1 VAKTFIKSVSEL
13 ISQQLP
19 YHENRVCDH
28 DDSLAACIHSRIVH
42 LFAKVSPH
50 LPYNCDEFRKEK
62 VMDSLYQR
70 LKELDADTF
79 QRLCFQLL
87 KERHPEQD
95 IRHVEGASGDKGL
108 DVFAGE
114 LYGKP
119 AIWQCKAFP
128 NGVGDSQ
135 KGQIRESLRTAL
147 KHSSPA
153 HWILC
158 LSVDLDEKTSRWF
171 EKLKKS
177 NEGTVKIGKMFAS
190 DIVNE
195 LLHRRT
201 LQNHF
206 FPNASLDVM
215 ELKRLA
221 ARTGQMTSQELDAL
235 TDINLEDTI
244 EHWKDRDAR
253 FNYQIVFDGDLG
265 PLDQS
270 SVSVPSRFV
279 MSIRKPGSKTVNVF
293 ERDVESLRADP
304 PKFTTTFKGSGIE
317 KFEKLFKTGVPQE
330 FDTHELG
337 PITSKWPLMSDV
349 TNAGNTYKLTLG
361 PSPVVMNR
369 KRSVRVEFIGQGGS
383 QTVRYELLDLKPVRL
398 GTEEFEIS
406 LSGKN
411 IPFKLF
417 IAMSNPPK
425 GDAAF
430 NIENDWVQRE
440 PKEIQKSLDAF
451 NLLRPSGQIRI
462 FDLETEKNLV
472 EAGVQLPEETP
483 LQVRRRNLIADAVS
497 IATRFGITLR
507 LPENIEEEDF
517 ETIHF
522 IKQFVENGT
531 VEFATLSIVITKSPE
546 IHKALLECV
555 SNGKGF
561 FTFEHTQEN
570 PPRLFGTP
578 IDMGRVVI
586 ETEAEI
592 SNPGATLR
600 RFAKAKI
607 GAGVRIVLKP
617 LGPVRVSLSS
627 ANVDKTSTEV
637 PPET

>member
-1 VAKTFIKSVSEL
+1 
-13 ISQQLP
+13 
-19 YHENRVCDH
+19 
-28 DDSLAACIHSRIVH
+28 
-42 LFAKVSPH
+42 
-50 LPYNCDEFRKEK
+50 
-62 VMDSLYQR
+62 MDSLYQR

-128 NGVGDSQ
+128 HGVKESQ

-147 KHSSPA
+147 RHSSPA

-177 NEGTVKIGKMFAS
+177 NEGKVNIGKMFAS

-201 LQNHF
+201 LRIHF

-221 ARTGQMTSQELDAL
+221 ARTGQMTAQELDSLA
-235 TDINLEDTI
+235 DINLEDTI

-253 FNYQIVFDGDLG
+253 FSYQIVFDGDLG
-265 PLDQS
+265 PPTQS
-270 SVSVPSRFV
+270 AASIQPGLV
-279 MSIRKPGSKTVNVF
+279 MSIYKPGGKTVNVF
-293 ERDVESLRADP
+293 ARDAESLRADP
-304 PKFTTTFKGSGIE
+304 PQLTTTFTGSGIE
-317 KFEKLFKTGVPQE
+317 KFEKLYKTGVPQE

-337 PITSKWPLMSDV
+337 PITSKWPLLSDV
-349 TNAGNTYKLTLG
+349 TNAGNTYKLIIA
-361 PSPVVMNR
+361 PSPVLTNR
-369 KRSVRVEFIGQGGS
+369 KRSVRVEFVGRGGDV
-383 QTVRYELLDLKPVRL
+383 VRYELMDLRPVRV

-406 LSGKN
+406 VSGKN
-411 IPFKLF
+411 VPFKLSLVSS
-417 IAMSNPPK
+417 IPPK
-425 GDAAF
+425 GDLAF
-430 NIENDWVQRE
+430 IIENDWVKRE
-440 PKEIQKSLDAF
+440 PKDIQKSLDAF
-451 NLLRPSGQIRI
+451 DLLRPSGEIRI
-462 FDLETEKNLV
+462 LDLETEKYLI

-483 LQVRRRNLIADAVS
+483 LQVRRGTLIADAAR
-497 IATRFGITLR
+497 IANQFGVNLK
-507 LPENIEEEDF
+507 LPQKIEKEDS

-522 IKQFVENGT
+522 IKKFIENGT
-531 VEFATLSIVITKSPE
+531 IEFDDITIVITKSAENQDKLPQY
-546 IHKALLECV
+546 L

-561 FTFEHTQEN
+561 FRLEHTQEN
-570 PPRLFGTP
+570 PPTLFGTP
-578 IDMGRVVI
+578 INMGRVVI

-592 SNPGATLR
+592 SDLAATLN

-607 GAGVRIVLKP
+607 GAGVRVSLKP
-617 LGPVRVSLSS
+617 VNPVRVSLSS
-627 ANVDKTSTEV
+627 ANVQARRSKQVANERRTC
-637 PPET
+637 